1 MNGFIKKNVLQKKTS
16 VILIVLVVFWYG
28 MTVWANL
35 LHYNY
40 IMNSDLAFEAI
51 LGRLIFEKKEWIPTT
66 WYASTELRLIC
77 TPQLAAL
84 MNVITDNMNLSMG
97 LACSLISL
105 LLLGSIFLF
114 CKKAEMKI
122 NHACMMVFFCMA
134 IPGTLEI
141 LELLYLFAGYY
152 AEHVIIFFLSMAV
165 YVTMLKGKVNT
176 NCYILMGLCQILA
189 LVLGIQGTRGILITY
204 GPMFGIEVIRLIY
217 LKYCK
222 TLFRG
227 RDGLT
232 FGFVTLQLL
241 LSYAGTMFPIS
252 VGQDISTNLRKG
264 LYKLWIEVLPDT
276 LQAIGFTESH
286 VIRHCCLVL
295 LVLSVVVQVIE
306 ILIRMIR
313 KEKIEP
319 LAWCFLVTAASPFV
333 SALLVAFTTVESSE
347 RYYFMW
353 NFSMAF
359 SLILLWKRL
368 IGKPKKMIVIAI
380 AAILTFFNI
389 KDIYF
394 KMAGASEPPSTDAYE
409 VVTYLEK
416 NHLPVA
422 YSTFENANKM
432 TVLSNGRIHVYAVN
446 SLEDMKECK
455 WLSSTDWYPPEMPY
469 GQRTAYIVPNTLAE
483 EFQRFMD
490 FGRGIDC
497 RLETEIGTY
506 SIWVS
511 ECNYTT
517 K

>member
-1 MNGFIKKNVLQKKTS
+1 MNGFMKKVLQKKTS
-16 VILIVLVVFWYG
+16 VILIILVAFWYG
-28 MTVWANL
+28 MTVWVNL
-35 LHYNY
+35 FHYNY
-40 IMNSDLAFEAI
+40 RMNSDLASEAI

-84 MNVITDNMNLSMG
+84 LNVITDNMNLSMG
-97 LACSLISL
+97 LACCLISL
-105 LLLGSIFLF
+105 FLLGSIFLF
-114 CKKAEMKI
+114 CKKAEMKQQ
-122 NHACMMVFFCMA
+122 HAWMMVFYCLA
-134 IPGTLEI
+134 IPGTFGV

-165 YVTMLKGKVNT
+165 YITILKGKVNT
-176 NCYILMGLCQILA
+176 GCYVLAGLCQGLA

-222 TLFRG
+222 TPFRW

-241 LSYAGTMFPIS
+241 LSYVGTMFPIS
-252 VGQDISTNLRKG
+252 VGQDITSNFRKG

-286 VIRHCCLVL
+286 VLRSCCLVL
-295 LVLSVVVQVIE
+295 FVLSVLVQVIE

-319 LAWCFLVTAASPFV
+319 IAWCFLVTAASPVV

-368 IGKPKKMIVIAI
+368 TGKPKKAIVMAV
-380 AAILTFFNI
+380 AAILVLCNI

-394 KMAGASEPPSTDAYE
+394 KMVGASEPPQTDAYE
-409 VVTYLEK
+409 VVAYLEK
-416 NHLPVA
+416 NDLPVA

-446 SLEDMKECK
+446 SLEEMKECK
-455 WLSSTDWYPPEMPY
+455 WLTSTDWYPPEMPY
-469 GQRTAYIVPNTLAE
+469 EQRTAYIVPNTLAE
-483 EFQRFMD
+483 DFQRFMD
-490 FGRGIDC
+490 SGGDLNC